1 MKCNY
6 PEEFGNEEREI
17 CCMCGERV
25 STCPHTA
32 QQAMNHYVEY
42 HNEDCDERGHSDV
55 AMLMMMEGA
64 PAPKRRC
71 RHCNEVPKFGTVG
84 SGRF

>member
-6 PEEFGNEEREI
+6 PDDFGDEERGV
-17 CCMCGERV
+17 CCMCGETA

-42 HNEDCDERGHSDV
+42 HNEDCSEHGHGDV
-55 AMLMMMEGA
+55 ARLIMMEGA
-64 PAPKRRC
+64 PAPKRKC
-71 RHCNEVPKFGTVG
+71 RHWNEVPKFGPMMAG
-84 SGRF
+84 